1 MRREEQKDKAS
12 ILEGAGFVNAIS
24 AGCTDFHPGL
34 YFTISFFLP
43 EFHISFPN
51 SLTNTLFGL
60 FPSIHSIA
68 VAAG

>member
-12 ILEGAGFVNAIS
+12 ILEGAGFVDAIS
-24 AGCTDFHPGL
+24 AGCTDFPPGL
-34 YFTISFFLP
+34 YFTFLLLPPRVSYFFP
-43 EFHISFPN
+43 S

-60 FPSIHSIA
+60 FPSIHNIA